1 MCASMAGS
9 VGVALTFN
17 IVLSAGELPL
27 LVSVA
32 KQGGRLSAMP
42 LAYIQPKYPAPG
54 TNYVERA

>member
-1 MCASMAGS
+1 MAGS

-32 KQGGRLSAMP
+32 KQGGRLSATP
-42 LAYIQPKYPAPG
+42 LAYIQPKYPTPG
-54 TNYVERA
+54 TSYVKLA